1 MFIVDTVGL
10 DCDWMIFTIDVLIE
24 CLGFRSSGCFGLGGR
39 SGGRFDFQDPSL
51 RGWLVPL

>member
-1 MFIVDTVGL
+1 MGL

-24 CLGFRSSGCFGLGGR
+24 CLGFRSCGGFGLGGG
-39 SGGRFDFQDPSL
+39 SGGWFDIQDLSL